1 MSSFATYGFRGVS
14 IGDVAKAC
22 DVSKSTVLHH
32 FESKAGLYK
41 AVLETVNAALSDIA
55 LNDGATRAS
64 PRERVRDVIG
74 RVVSWAK
81 EQDDHAWV
89 RRLAWS
95 TRKIPTRFS
104 KSSSPQPS
112 IVPSMARIGDCLF
125 RAMHPVN
132 PPWKPRSCRSWNE
145 RY

>member
-1 MSSFATYGFRGVS
+1 MQSPPQTVKATSAPTRKDRILATSVSSFATYGFRGVS

-32 FESKAGLYK
+32 FETKAGLYK
-41 AVLETVNAALSDIA
+41 AVLDAALSDIA

-81 EQDDHAWV
+81 EQDDHACIIV
-89 RRLAWS
+89 NELIELRSREQA
-95 TRKIPTRFS
+95 PP
-104 KSSSPQPS
+104 SSQ
-112 IVPSMARIGDCLF
+112 A
-125 RAMHPVN
+125 A
-132 PPWKPRSCRSWNE
+132 
-145 RY
+145 